1 MDGAFFLDGAAA
13 VSGAPSSVERTC
25 TVPAKTPILYPIVNV
40 ICSEAWGVAGQD
52 PPDPEP
58 YDTAC
63 AEALTDDT
71 IDPRRYAVHGSRFVG
86 AEIASGRTA
95 SRSSRA

>member
-25 TVPAKTPILYPIVNV
+25 TVPAKTPILFPIVNV

-52 PPDPEP
+52 PPDPEH
-58 YDTAC
+58 YGTAC

-71 IDPRRYAVHGSRFVG
+71 IDPLAAFTPRSTGRTPIRPASRPGSF
-86 AEIASGRTA
+86 SGR
-95 SRSSRA
+95 